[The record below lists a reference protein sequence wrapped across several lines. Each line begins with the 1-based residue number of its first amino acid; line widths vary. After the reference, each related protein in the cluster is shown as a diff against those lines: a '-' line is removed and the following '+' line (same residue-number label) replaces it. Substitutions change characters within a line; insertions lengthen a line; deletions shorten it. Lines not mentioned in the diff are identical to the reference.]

1 MSSIRHKFLSHP
13 SDDKSFSALIDS
25 FDNIGIA
32 LAFVTPSFL
41 SLFKILFSSV
51 GSAWSK
57 DMPLRLWPVSCITLP
72 WSCHYVCSN
81 YHRLPSALNLL
92 DDYSFTPLLLSPQ
105 PQEQMPPSSDKPE
118 FESRL
123 IRHHFLQ
130 INLNLNPGSYKLF
143 DFSELVSISLSVKWK
158 LYCLSCIRQVAI

>member
-105 PQEQMPPSSDKPE
+105 PQEQMPPSSDKPK

-123 IRHHFLQ
+123 IQ
-130 INLNLNPGSYKLF
+130 I
-143 DFSELVSISLSVKWK
+143 I
-158 LYCLSCIRQVAI
+158 